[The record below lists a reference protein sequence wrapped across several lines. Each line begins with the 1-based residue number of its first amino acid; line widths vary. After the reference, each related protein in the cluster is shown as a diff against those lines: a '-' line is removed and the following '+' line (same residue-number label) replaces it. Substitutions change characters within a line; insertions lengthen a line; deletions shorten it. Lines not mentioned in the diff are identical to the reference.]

1 MNARRLLL
9 RTGILAI
16 VVVCAFLDVAGQ
28 HLPFSRKDAQGMAQ
42 DVADD
47 VARHYYDRTLH
58 GVDWDAKLRET
69 REKIQKATSSNVAF
83 ANIAAML
90 DSLGDSHTFFIP
102 PRRSIQLD
110 YGWRIQII
118 GERCLVTGVGPE
130 TDAATKVRP
139 GDEVLA
145 VNEYRP
151 ARENLV
157 RIEYMLN
164 VLHPQ
169 NKIEATIRSVG
180 GEERQ
185 IEIIPKTFGLP
196 AFREGEHKRR
206 QPHFVSLDDDVLV
219 VKIPEFRF
227 DEEEVN
233 KLIDEA
239 RKHKWVILDLRGN
252 PGGSEESLRLLVSK
266 FFDHEV
272 KIADAVSRN
281 GTKPR
286 IAKPDHHAFSGKL
299 TVLVDSS
306 SSSAAELFARVVQL
320 EKRGIVIGDHTA
332 GMVMEAEHHRLAH
345 EGISFGASVTIANL
359 IMSDGKSLEHVG
371 VIPDELALPT
381 VEDLANHRDPVLA
394 HAAGIAGAKLSPE
407 DAAQLLPYQWPEP
420 SPLPGQ

>member
-1 MNARRLLL
+1 
-9 RTGILAI
+9 
-16 VVVCAFLDVAGQ
+16 
-28 HLPFSRKDAQGMAQ
+28 MAQ

-47 VARHYYDRTLH
+47 VAKHYYDRALH

-69 REKIQKATSSNVAF
+69 REKIQNATSSNLAF

-102 PRRSIQLD
+102 PRRSFQLD
-110 YGWRIQII
+110 YGWRIQIV
-118 GERCLVTGVGPE
+118 GERCLVTGVRPE

-145 VNEYRP
+145 LDDYRP

-157 RIEYMLN
+157 RIEYVLN
-164 VLHPQ
+164 VLRPQ
-169 NKIEATIRSVG
+169 RKIEVTIRSVG

-185 IEIIPKTFGLP
+185 IQIIPKTFGLTADP
-196 AFREGEHKRR
+196 WLFQEEEHQRRE
-206 QPHFVSLDDDVLV
+206 PHFVSLNDVLV

-227 DEEEVN
+227 DEEEAN
-233 KLIDEA
+233 KLVDEA

-266 FFDHEV
+266 FFVHEV
-272 KIADAVSRN
+272 RIADAASRN

-286 IAKPDHHAFSGKL
+286 VAKPAPRAFSGKL
-299 TVLVDSS
+299 TVLVDSRS
-306 SSSAAELFARVVQL
+306 ASAAELFARVVQL
-320 EKRGIVIGDHTA
+320 EKRGMVIGDHTA

-345 EGISFGASVTIANL
+345 DGIPFGASVTIANL
-359 IMSDGKSLEHVG
+359 LMSDGKSLEHVG

-381 VEDLANHRDPVLA
+381 AEDLANHRDPVLA
-394 HAAGIAGAKLSPE
+394 HAAEIAGAKLSPE

-420 SPLPGQ
+420 SPLAGQ

>member
-1 MNARRLLL
+1 M
-9 RTGILAI
+9 
-16 VVVCAFLDVAGQ
+16 
-28 HLPFSRKDAQGMAQ
+28 
-42 DVADD
+42 
-47 VARHYYDRTLH
+47 
-58 GVDWDAKLRET
+58 
-69 REKIQKATSSNVAF
+69 
-83 ANIAAML
+83 
-90 DSLGDSHTFFIP
+90 
-102 PRRSIQLD
+102 
-110 YGWRIQII
+110 
-118 GERCLVTGVGPE
+118 TGVRPE

-145 VNEYRP
+145 VNDDRP
-151 ARENLV
+151 ARGNLV
-157 RIEYMLN
+157 RIEYVLN
-164 VLHPQ
+164 VLRPQ

-185 IEIIPKTFGLP
+185 IAIIPKTFGLP
-196 AFREGEHKRR
+196 ANPWLFREEERKRR
-206 QPHFVSLDDDVLV
+206 QSHFVSLDDEVLV
-219 VKIPEFRF
+219 VKILEFRF

-233 KLIDEA
+233 KLVDEA

-286 IAKPDHHAFSGKL
+286 IAKLDRRAFSGKL
-299 TVLVDSS
+299 TVLVDSWS
-306 SSSAAELFARVVQL
+306 ASAAELFARVVQL

-332 GMVMEAEHHRLAH
+332 GMVMEAEQHRLAH
-345 EGISFGASVTIANL
+345 DGIPFGASVTIANL
-359 IMSDGKSLEHVG
+359 TMSDGKSLAHVG

-394 HAAGIAGAKLSPE
+394 HAAEIAGAKLSPE

-420 SPLPGQ
+420 SPLAGQ

>member
-1 MNARRLLL
+1 
-9 RTGILAI
+9 
-16 VVVCAFLDVAGQ
+16 
-28 HLPFSRKDAQGMAQ
+28 MAQ

-47 VARHYYDRTLH
+47 VAKHYYDRTLH
-58 GVDWDAKLRET
+58 GVDWEAKLRDT
-69 REKIQKATSSNVAF
+69 TEKIQKATSSNLAF

-102 PRRSIQLD
+102 PRRSLQLD

-118 GERCLVTGVGPE
+118 GERCLVTGVRPE

-145 VNEYRP
+145 VNDSRP
-151 ARENLV
+151 ARGNLV
-157 RIEYMLN
+157 RIEYVLN
-164 VLHPQ
+164 VLRPQ

-233 KLIDEA
+233 RLVDEA

-266 FFDHEV
+266 FFDREV

-359 IMSDGKSLEHVG
+359 IMSDGKSLEQVG

-394 HAAGIAGAKLSPE
+394 HAAELAGAKLSPE

>member
-1 MNARRLLL
+1 
-9 RTGILAI
+9 
-16 VVVCAFLDVAGQ
+16 
-28 HLPFSRKDAQGMAQ
+28 MAQ

-47 VARHYYDRTLH
+47 VAKHYYDRTLH
-58 GVDWDAKLRET
+58 GVDWDGKLRET
-69 REKIQKATSSNVAF
+69 REKIQKAKSSNLAF

-102 PRRSIQLD
+102 PRRSFLLD
-110 YGWRIQII
+110 YGWRIQMI
-118 GERCLVTGVGPE
+118 GERCLVTGVRPE

-145 VNEYRP
+145 VNDDRP
-151 ARENLV
+151 ARGNLV
-157 RIEYMLN
+157 RIEYVLN
-164 VLHPQ
+164 VLRPQ

-196 AFREGEHKRR
+196 ANPWLFREEEHKRR
-206 QPHFVSLDDDVLV
+206 QPHIVSIDDDVLV
-219 VKIPEFRF
+219 VKILEFRF

-233 KLIDEA
+233 KLLDEA

-286 IAKPDHHAFSGKL
+286 IAKPDHRAFSGKL

-332 GMVMEAEHHRLAH
+332 GMVMEAEQHRLAH
-345 EGISFGASVTIANL
+345 DGIPFAASVTIANL

-394 HAAGIAGAKLSPE
+394 HAAEIAGARLSPE

-420 SPLPGQ
+420 SPLAGQ